1 MLKFSQIMDK
11 SKFCQMSLLQQMRA
25 ARLTYS
31 LVNDDSHRVGKIQTA
46 RKLFLKHL
54 PHVAAVV
61 IGIAQSAVKKIIQI
75 IRKLLADRLI
85 QAHSVVILVIFLL
98 GNPLVRAYQKGERVA
113 RHKTREKK
121 IDKQNKRQRD
131 D

>member
-46 RKLFLKHL
+46 RFRYHRY
-54 PHVAAVV
+54 AY
-61 IGIAQSAVKKIIQI
+61 
-75 IRKLLADRLI
+75 R
-85 QAHSVVILVIFLL
+85 SVVIV
-98 GNPLVRAYQKGERVA
+98 V
-113 RHKTREKK
+113 
-121 IDKQNKRQRD
+121 
-131 D
+131 